1 MKQRN
6 YVLLSVVALLLAVLA
21 VMAAVVVRSRA
32 GSVDV
37 PPRRAGVEAPKA
49 PAPAPDASAT
59 SPADPERTKRVQ
71 QHLAKARRHMKAR
84 SWQVA
89 LFFVDHAL
97 ALEPSNVE
105 AKRLLAKVERQL
117 SAHGGAVAVRAK
129 RWNPG
134 RRKPKANPAAKV
146 EPVGEAELTI
156 VCQPSAFAFL
166 DGNLLGKTPIEGVT
180 VAAGK
185 HTLKLEE
192 EGFKRHV
199 TQIELEPNKPRSVEI
214 KLQALPKV
222 YTPPPANKPNKR

>member
-1 MKQRN
+1 VKQRN
-6 YVLLSVVALLLAVLA
+6 YVLMSVVALLLAVLA
-21 VMAAVVVRSRA
+21 VMAAMIVRSRA

-37 PPRRAGVEAPKA
+37 PPRRPVVVAPKA
-49 PAPAPDASAT
+49 TATGPDASAT
-59 SPADPERTKRVQ
+59 SPADEERSKRIR
-71 QHLAKARRHMKAR
+71 QHLSKARRHMKAR
-84 SWQVA
+84 NWQVA

-97 ALEPSNVE
+97 ALDPSDAE
-105 AKRLLAKVERQL
+105 AKRLLARVERQL
-117 SAHGGAVAVRAK
+117 TAHGGAVAVRAK

-134 RRKPKANPAAKV
+134 RRKPKANPVAKT

-156 VCQPSAFAFL
+156 TCQPSAFAFL

-192 EGFKRHV
+192 EGYKRHV
-199 TQIELEPNKPRSVEI
+199 AQIELEPNKPRNVEI

-222 YTPPPANKPNKR
+222 YTPPPTRKPKKR

>member
-1 MKQRN
+1 VKQRN

-37 PPRRAGVEAPKA
+37 PPRRPVVVAPKA
-49 PAPAPDASAT
+49 APALDASAT
-59 SPADPERTKRVQ
+59 SPADEERAKRVR
-71 QHLAKARRHMKAR
+71 QHLSKARRQMRAR

-89 LFFVDHAL
+89 LFFIDHAL

-105 AKRLLAKVERQL
+105 AKRLLARVERHL
-117 SAHGGAVAVRAK
+117 AGRGGAVAVRAR

-134 RRKPKANPAAKV
+134 RRRPKANPAAKP

-156 VCQPSAFAFL
+156 VSQPSAFAFL
-166 DGNLLGKTPIEGVT
+166 DGSLLGKTPIEGVT

-192 EGFKRHV
+192 EGYKRHV
-199 TQIELEPNKPRSVEI
+199 AQIELEPNKPRNVEV

-222 YTPPPANKPNKR
+222 YTPPPTRKRKRR